1 MTADPTTDYSKT
13 VNLPQTDFPQRGNLP
28 VREPER
34 LKRWEELQL
43 NQKLQDRRDR
53 PDYILHDGP
62 PYANGDIHI
71 GHALNKVLKD
81 FIVRYKAMAGFRTHY
96 VPGWDCHGLPIE
108 QKVVDE
114 LRKTKQ
120 YANKTPL
127 EIRKL
132 CADYARKWVD
142 VQREQFIRLGIGGD
156 WHNPYITMDPKFEV
170 AVLDGLR
177 VLVEKGLVYKGL
189 KVVYWDPV
197 FETALAEAEIEYN
210 DAHVSP
216 SIYVRFPLRFTP
228 DRASLRSGKVSIVIW
243 TTTPWTLPAN
253 LGVTLHPD
261 LEYVAYKV
269 NDETLIVAKGLLE
282 AFIADT
288 DLTGGEVIDEFSA
301 SEFDGK
307 FCAHPLLEKDSIIM
321 MGDHVTLEQGT
332 GCVHTAPG
340 HGVEDFQIGQKY
352 GLPAF
357 NPVDEAGRFTHGYPT
372 MEGVNVFDANPRI
385 VELLGEKGLLVG
397 HKPFTHS
404 YPYSWRSRKPIIMR
418 ATEQWFMN
426 VDADGLRDLALEQCD
441 KVEWTPKWGYDR
453 IYNMLKSRPDW
464 CLSRQRAWGV
474 PIPSIYDKESEISIL
489 DPEVLAK
496 VNEFVATEGTDC
508 WFARPLVDFLP
519 EKYRANPDRYEKEFN
534 CLDVWFDS
542 GCTHLAV
549 LNGESD
555 LSWPADLYLEGSDQH
570 RGWFQSSMWVS
581 LGVKGEAPYRQVLT
595 HGFVLDEFK
604 RKMSKSLGN
613 VISPLDIMEKNGADL
628 LRMWVA
634 SEDYRNDVSISK
646 TSLDNILAT
655 YRRIR
660 NTLRFLLGNLHDFD
674 PSTGSVPYADLGEDD
689 RWCLHQLAV
698 LTEKATQAY
707 DRFEFHRV
715 YQLVSGFCFTE
726 LGSLYLDIIKDR
738 LYCSA
743 PDDKVRRA
751 SQTVLHAIASF
762 LCRISA
768 PIIPF
773 TSDEA
778 WSDLGGVETESVH
791 LADFPRA
798 PEEWLDESLNEAW
811 ERLLALRSEVN
822 LQIEKLRPSDKDNRP
837 KIIGNSLEAQVTL
850 QSSDVETL
858 AFLESR
864 KAIFEDLFIVS
875 EVNIEESQPQDVPE
889 RLVASGLHLSV
900 KVGKTGGTRCP
911 RCRKYYHEIGIDSTH
926 PELCGRCAN
935 AVQRMAIL

>member
-1 MTADPTTDYSKT
+1 ADPTTDYSKT
-13 VNLPQTDFPQRGNLP
+13 VNLPKTDFPQRGNLP

-34 LKRWEELQL
+34 LEHWREINLDDTLKNRT
-43 NQKLQDRRDR
+43 DR
-53 PDYILHDGP
+53 PDYVLHDGP

-114 LRKTKQ
+114 LRKKKE
-120 YANKTPL
+120 YADKTPL

-156 WHNPYITMDPKFEV
+156 WQNPYITMDPKFEV

-228 DRASLRSGKVSIVIW
+228 ERETLRQKKKVSIVIW

-253 LGVTLHPD
+253 LGVSLHPD
-261 LEYVAYKV
+261 FEYVAYEV
-269 NDETLIVAKGLLE
+269 NDEVLIVAKGLLE
-282 AFIADT
+282 SFVADT
-288 DLTGGEVIDEFSA
+288 GLEGGKVVDTFA
-301 SEFDGK
+301 ATEFDRMA
-307 FCAHPLLEKDSIIM
+307 CAHPLLDKDSLIM
-321 MGDHVTLEQGT
+321 MGSHVTLEQGT

-340 HGVEDFQIGQKY
+340 HGVDDFQIGQVY
-352 GLPAF
+352 GLPVF
-357 NPVDEAGRFTHGYPT
+357 NPVDERGCFTSAYPD
-372 MEGVNVFDANPRI
+372 MEGVKVFDANPRI
-385 VELLGEKGLLVG
+385 VELLKEKGLLVG
-397 HKPFTHS
+397 HKSFTHS

-426 VDADGLRDLALEQCD
+426 VDQDGLRDLALAQCD

-453 IYNMLKSRPDW
+453 IYNMLKGRPDW

-489 DPEVLAK
+489 DPEVLEK
-496 VNEFVATEGTDC
+496 VNSYVATEGTDC
-508 WFARPLVDFLP
+508 WFSRPLTDFLP
-519 EKYRANPDRYEKEFN
+519 EKYAANPDRYEKEFN

-549 LNGESD
+549 LNEESD

-581 LGVKGEAPYRQVLT
+581 LGVKGKAPYKQVLT

-634 SEDYRNDVSISK
+634 SEDYRNDVSISE
-646 TSLDNILAT
+646 TALGNILAT

-660 NTLRFLLGNLHDFD
+660 NTLRFILGNIDDFD
-674 PSTGSVPYADLGEDD
+674 PATDRIAVGEMSEDD
-689 RWCLHQLAV
+689 RWCLHQLAG

-743 PDDKVRRA
+743 PEDKVRRA
-751 SQTVLHAIASF
+751 SQTVLYELVSV
-762 LCRISA
+762 LSRISA

-778 WSDLGGVETESVH
+778 WTEIPGVAEPSVH
-791 LADFPRA
+791 LADFPKA
-798 PEEWLDESLNEAW
+798 PAEWVDEELNTRW

-822 LQIEKLRPSDKDNRP
+822 LQIEKLRPSEKDNRP
-837 KIIGNSLEAQVTL
+837 KIIGNSLEAKVTL
-850 QSSDVETL
+850 QTVDVETM
-858 AFLESR
+858 AFLESG
-864 KAIFEDLFIVS
+864 KGLFEDLFIVS
-875 EVNIEESQPQDVPE
+875 EVLIEETQPREIPE

-900 KVGKTGGTRCP
+900 KAEKTGGTRCP
-911 RCRKYYHEIGIDSTH
+911 RCRKYYQQIGTDPSH
-926 PELCGRCAN
+926 PQLCGRCAD
-935 AVQRMAIL
+935 AVQRMNIP